1 MVIQYSSLHNLY
13 ELTYITNIQQ
23 KEMISADQT
32 KQILYGVME
41 EVGRET
47 IQADI
52 SSNVDSSQKY
62 IDIIINQCITRLA
75 AELDSEESD
84 IITATLCEALLHFML
99 TISTLPSERKVTVRD
114 DLTIDIVIPHLAGLR
129 RDPERSVLIQI
140 IKDKK
145 ADLNRVRELEIIQPN
160 LRNIWLVASRPLS
173 VTKYIVYSIF
183 PDNALHRYSN
193 IIIDIDKFLRD
204 VKDKSFRFI
213 P

>member
-1 MVIQYSSLHNLY
+1 
-13 ELTYITNIQQ
+13 
-23 KEMISADQT
+23 MISADQT

-41 EVGRET
+41 EVGKET

-75 AELDSEESD
+75 AELYSEESD

-129 RDPERSVLIQI
+129 RDPDRSVLIQI